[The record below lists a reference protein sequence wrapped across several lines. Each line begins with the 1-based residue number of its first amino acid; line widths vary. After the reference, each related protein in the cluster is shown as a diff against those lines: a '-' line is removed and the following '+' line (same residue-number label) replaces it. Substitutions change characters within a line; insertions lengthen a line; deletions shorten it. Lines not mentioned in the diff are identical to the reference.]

1 MLLKKLPL
9 MQTIQCVLLLNM
21 RKADG
26 FDMAMTVPSEGKF
39 RSEAMG
45 CRIIQRQG

>member
-1 MLLKKLPL
+1 MILH
-9 MQTIQCVLLLNM
+9 T

-39 RSEAMG
+39 RSEAMDCG
-45 CRIIQRQG
+45 IIQLQG